1 MSLYNII
8 SSLNLNIE
16 SRDKMYN
23 NIKIISNYLDYSES
37 LSKIKKNDLLNII
50 NSLKLYLIKENEIEL
65 DIEQK
70 LIVESNI
77 TENQRIIAGAGSGKT
92 TTILY
97 RIKFL
102 LDNFITPDRILIL
115 TFNRESA
122 QNIRNRVNKIFG
134 FNLSLKIY
142 TIDAF
147 CCKLINK
154 YNTSDNFYSLSE
166 YCSIGLKIMKDFGKE
181 ISSQFKY
188 IFFDEFQDVNDIQFN
203 ILKIFV
209 DNGCYLS
216 VVGDDCQN
224 IYQFRGTNNYY
235 MVNFDRII
243 SNSKTYFLRT
253 NYRSTNN
260 IVEMANSSISY
271 NQFKV
276 DKQMKANNKKNNINP
291 KLIINN
297 DEYQSYS
304 YIIDKIKDYLN
315 NGFKYEDIAI
325 LSRNSYPLKMM
336 ETELTK
342 YSIPHVA
349 LITDKNS
356 DDTKKLI
363 EPNKLVL
370 TTIHKSKGLEWS
382 IVFIIGLSHQHFPEH
397 LNNNI
402 KNIEEERRLFY
413 VGITRCKLELVL
425 VTNKN
430 DFPLSIFI
438 KETINSINIIN
449 NSDVILND
457 YLGGNDSEVSIKKI
471 YGVNEIISLLNEN
484 DLEELR
490 AKKLISNILP
500 EVKIEYDTQLYF
512 IDNIKKNAFESDL
525 GEFCD
530 RYITRGIINNLNID
544 FIDIDTEQIIKDN
557 MEIND
562 KKVTSLLC
570 KDINN
575 LSLERSYNYPKNI
588 IDKIID
594 SYKNLK
600 SKKKNDDIVN
610 DIYWVSLCRN
620 FKLERRRLIYRDIS
634 NLVEDNIN
642 SISDKY
648 NIKKRMDNYIKL
660 YSNDNSNC
668 KVLVRHE
675 FKNERKDKCYICGE
689 IDLVYDDTIIDFKCS
704 ESEFK
709 LEWLLQL
716 LFYYCL
722 LNNNSIKKLC
732 IINIMHG
739 FEYRFDIP
747 EIYKIKDKQIEFI
760 SYFENKINL
769 DQLSIRRFPSINYE
783 LLNDNK
789 LIITKYKSKQIIFE
803 HIDNNDN
810 FIVLDTE
817 TAELNGDIIQLAYI
831 IVDKDMNIIK
841 KVSKYIKDRI
851 PSNETIP
858 IHHITID
865 KLRNEGKDFYEVMNE
880 FINDLKNVNYI
891 VGHNIGYDIRV
902 ILSNLRKFELKIITN
917 GIINNNI
924 FNDIVIKDT
933 YSMSS
938 KSLGN
943 LYMEIYDKPINYAHD
958 ALYDVI
964 ATFDCYKYL
973 INTKL
978 NINF

>member
-1 MSLYNII
+1 MSLHNLI
-8 SSLNLNIE
+8 SSLNLTGG
-16 SRDKMYN
+16 SRDKMYD
-23 NIKIISNYLDYSES
+23 NIKIISNYLDYPQS
-37 LSKIKKNDLLNII
+37 LSKIKKDDLLNII

-65 DIEQK
+65 DVEQK

-102 LDNFITPDRILIL
+102 LDKFITPDRILIL

-134 FNLSLKIY
+134 FNVYLKIY

-154 YNTSDNFYSLSE
+154 YYTSDNFYSLSE
-166 YCSIGLKIMKDFGKE
+166 YCSIGLKIMKYYGKE

-209 DNGCYLS
+209 DNGCNLS

-276 DKQMKANNKKNNINP
+276 DKQMKANNKKDDINP

-297 DEYQSYS
+297 DEYQSYN
-304 YIIDKIKDYLN
+304 YIIDKIKEYLN
-315 NGFKYEDIAI
+315 DGFKYEDIAI

-342 YSIPHVA
+342 YNIPHVA

-413 VGITRCKLELVL
+413 VGITRCKLNLEL

-438 KETINSINIIN
+438 KETINYINIIN
-449 NSDVILND
+449 NSDAILND

-471 YGVNEIISLLNEN
+471 YGVNEIITLLNEN

-490 AKKLISNILP
+490 DKNHIPNILP
-500 EVKIEYDTQLYF
+500 EVKIEYNTQLNF

-530 RYITRGIINNLNID
+530 RYITRGIINNINID

-557 MEIND
+557 IEIND
-562 KKVTSLLC
+562 KKVISLLC

-588 IDKIID
+588 INKIID

-600 SKKKNDDIVN
+600 SKKKNDDITN

-634 NLVEDNIN
+634 NLIEDNIN
-642 SISDKY
+642 STSDSY
-648 NIKKRMDNYIKL
+648 NIKKRMDDYIEL
-660 YSNDNSNC
+660 YSNDKSNC

-675 FKNERKDKCYICGE
+675 FKNNKKDKCYICGE
-689 IDLVYDDTIIDFKCS
+689 IDLVYDDIIIDFKCS

-722 LNNNSIKKLC
+722 LNDDSIKKLC
-732 IINIMHG
+732 IINIMYG
-739 FEYRFDIP
+739 FEYKFDIP
-747 EIYKIKDKQIEFI
+747 EIYKLRDKQKEFI
-760 SYFENKINL
+760 SYFENKVKL
-769 DQLSIRRFPSINYE
+769 DQLSIRTFPSINYE

-789 LIITKYKSKQIIFE
+789 LIVTEYEPKQVIFE
-803 HIDNNDN
+803 KTSDNGN
-810 FIVLDTE
+810 FMVLDTE
-817 TAELNGDIIQLAYI
+817 TADLNGDIIQLAYI

-851 PSNETIP
+851 PSNETIL

-865 KLRNEGKDFYEVMNE
+865 KLRNEGKDFYEVMNK
-880 FINDLKNVNYI
+880 FINDLENVNYI

-917 GIINNNI
+917 DVLNNNL
-924 FNDIVIKDT
+924 FNDIAIKDT
-933 YSMSS
+933 YSMSG

-943 LYMEIYDKPINYAHD
+943 LHMEIFNKPIDGAHD

-973 INTKL
+973 INSKL
-978 NINF
+978 NL